1 MNNWKHV
8 IAYQEQYKQGLM
20 VGSSDKENKRFVDSA
35 EGKKIVTTT
44 ISTDMFKGVLD
55 VAISFVN
62 VLDKIVSGFE
72 KIGMSIPLAVGSIGG
87 LFATIKGLGT
97 TGAIPNYFANTMNKL
112 IPTMIERPVEQM
124 TY

>member
-35 EGKKIVTTT
+35 EGKMIQLSEGLKKIVTTT

-87 LFATIKGLGT
+87 L
-97 TGAIPNYFANTMNKL
+97 
-112 IPTMIERPVEQM
+112 
-124 TY
+124 